1 MWVTFYFDLE
11 VQKSNEPKKDSLFE
25 TDFDASKTRLL
36 KKSLNNKKIKIM
48 IVEDNK
54 VNMLLK
60 TILKN
65 LEIQQFLRFLMEKTL

>member
-1 MWVTFYFDLE
+1 MS
-11 VQKSNEPKKDSLFE
+11 QKKIAYLKPILMP
-25 TDFDASKTRLL
+25 AKTRLL